1 MNLAG
6 ANCFYAAAGFEIR
19 PLVFGDE
26 EDSQKPAL
34 SAIIAKAM
42 SDFTPEESTVYYN
55 AIEVKR
61 KCFGTG
67 AENPLPR
74 RFTRQVGFAAYLES
88 DLNIYVIPQ
97 GGMTWKTE
105 IAKKEMYLFST
116 YRSKIRMN
124 QMKDCCAVLLA
135 RNPRDFAASFLSVND
150 FSSKKTKMQRI
161 YVVPMR
167 CEGRKDNVI
176 AMTSGFD
183 GERENCIIELGED
196 SEFERDER
204 SFIFPFR
211 MCWEGTT
218 YHVAI
223 GTVMELYNIR
233 NIKEDVEAGKPV
245 MVYCYHHQTPY
256 YQAIFGNSVGYI
268 FAD

>member
-1 MNLAG
+1 
-6 ANCFYAAAGFEIR
+6 
-19 PLVFGDE
+19 
-26 EDSQKPAL
+26 
-34 SAIIAKAM
+34 
-42 SDFTPEESTVYYN
+42 
-55 AIEVKR
+55 
-61 KCFGTG
+61 
-67 AENPLPR
+67 
-74 RFTRQVGFAAYLES
+74 
-88 DLNIYVIPQ
+88 
-97 GGMTWKTE
+97 
-105 IAKKEMYLFST
+105 
-116 YRSKIRMN
+116 
-124 QMKDCCAVLLA
+124 
-135 RNPRDFAASFLSVND
+135 
-150 FSSKKTKMQRI
+150 MQRI

-196 SEFERDER
+196 FEFERDAR

-245 MVYCYHHQTPY
+245 MVYCYHHQPPY

>member
-1 MNLAG
+1 
-6 ANCFYAAAGFEIR
+6 
-19 PLVFGDE
+19 
-26 EDSQKPAL
+26 
-34 SAIIAKAM
+34 
-42 SDFTPEESTVYYN
+42 
-55 AIEVKR
+55 
-61 KCFGTG
+61 
-67 AENPLPR
+67 
-74 RFTRQVGFAAYLES
+74 
-88 DLNIYVIPQ
+88 
-97 GGMTWKTE
+97 MTWKTE

-135 RNPRDFAASFLSVND
+135 RNPRDFAASFLSIND

-196 SEFERDER
+196 FEFERDAR